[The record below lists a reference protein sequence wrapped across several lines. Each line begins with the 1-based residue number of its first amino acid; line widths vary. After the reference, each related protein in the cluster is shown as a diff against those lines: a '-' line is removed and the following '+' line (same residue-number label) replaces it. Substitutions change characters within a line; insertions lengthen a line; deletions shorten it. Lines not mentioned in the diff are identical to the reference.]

1 MRRNRSI
8 GEYQIII
15 FSVILGIFA
24 YVIAAA
30 VDTFIFHDGPFLD
43 VLIFAVPFG
52 DMCVRLYVFASF
64 VAFGIFISRM
74 LAKRKKT
81 EETLRESEE
90 KFRTLMEEAP
100 VGIL

>member
-43 VLIFAVPFG
+43 VLIFPRFG
-52 DMCVRLYVFASF
+52 DMCIRLYVFASF
-64 VAFGIFISRM
+64 VTFGIFISRM

-81 EETLRESEE
+81 EEMLRESEE
-90 KFRTLMEEAP
+90 RFRTLM
-100 VGIL
+100 